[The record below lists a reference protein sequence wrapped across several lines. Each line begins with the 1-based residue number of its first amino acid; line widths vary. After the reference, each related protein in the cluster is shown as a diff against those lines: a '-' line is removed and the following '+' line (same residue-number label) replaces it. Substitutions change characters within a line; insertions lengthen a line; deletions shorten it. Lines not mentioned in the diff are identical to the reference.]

1 MRAEGFFEG
10 LGEAIG
16 SIIRFIID
24 VFAGFFAIIGRA
36 GHDFLQ
42 GLSRSLGISSS
53 FLSLLALGIG
63 LLMLV
68 AAARAFYR
76 KAIVSGIVW
85 LLFGLWLISWLV
97 H

>member
-1 MRAEGFFEG
+1 MQAEGFFEG

-16 SIIRFIID
+16 GVIRFIID
-24 VFAGFFAIIGRA
+24 LFAGFFIVIGRA

-42 GLSRSLGISSS
+42 GLSRSLGISPS
-53 FLSLLALGIG
+53 FLSLVALGIG

-68 AAARAFYR
+68 AAGRAFYR
-76 KAIVSGIVW
+76 KAIVSGVIW
-85 LLFGLWLISWLV
+85 LVFGLWLISWLV